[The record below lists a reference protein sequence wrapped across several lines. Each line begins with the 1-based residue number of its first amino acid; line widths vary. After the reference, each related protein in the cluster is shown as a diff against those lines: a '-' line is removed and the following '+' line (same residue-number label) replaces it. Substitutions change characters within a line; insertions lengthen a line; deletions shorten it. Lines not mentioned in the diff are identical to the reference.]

1 MEADFVHPNTLSR
14 RLKAGA
20 CPSVFQWREATQQKE
35 SSVIMSKKTKLED
48 DLRLQEEELTATA
61 SEGYL

>member
-35 SSVIMSKKTKLED
+35 SSVITKKTKLED